1 MSGHLLPLSRMTEIP
16 AGWRSVL
23 ANETSKPY
31 FHALQESLAEERKR
45 HAVFPPEEEVFSA
58 LTLTPFRRVDV
69 VLLGQD
75 PYHGEGQ
82 AHGLCFS
89 VKPGVAPPP
98 SLVNIFKELK
108 ADVGV
113 PTPNNGYL
121 AAWARRGILML
132 NTVLTVRGGQPG
144 SHRGK
149 GWECF
154 TDAIIRLLNARA
166 DTVVFALWG
175 HDAMKKAQV
184 KAGLIDKR
192 RHAIVIAPH
201 PSPMSTRGGFLGSRP
216 FSRINAALRRVGKPE
231 IDWRIPNL

>member
-1 MSGHLLPLSRMTEIP
+1 MDIP

-23 ANETSKPY
+23 APETSKPY
-31 FHALQESLAEERKR
+31 YGALQKFLAEERRR
-45 HAVFPPEEEVFSA
+45 HAVFPSEEEVYSA
-58 LTLTPFRRVDV
+58 LALTPLRHVGV

-89 VKPGVAPPP
+89 VKPGVEPPP
-98 SLVNIFKELK
+98 SLTNIFKELK
-108 ADVGV
+108 ADVGA

-121 AAWARRGILML
+121 VAWARRGVLML

-149 GWECF
+149 GWEVF
-154 TDAIIRLLNARA
+154 TDAIVKLINARA
-166 DTVVFALWG
+166 DPVVFALWG

-184 KAGLIDKR
+184 EAGLIDTR
-192 RHAIVIAPH
+192 RHAIVLAPH
-201 PSPMSTRGGFLGSRP
+201 PSPMSTKGGFLGSRP
-216 FSRINAALRRVGKPE
+216 FSRINAALRKFGKPE